1 MRFKIFDFVNKKGV
15 NEFKEWSE
23 NLQKSQRA
31 KLNEKIDK
39 LALYGDEL
47 MPQLLTDSGEN
58 GIKKLRITVQNV
70 QLRPLLCNGPINNE
84 TEYTFLMGAKEIGG
98 EWEPKNARETAR
110 KNMDEIIANPDKRR
124 TKHE

>member
-15 NEFKEWSE
+15 NEFKKWSE
-23 NLQKSQRA
+23 NLQKPQRA

-39 LALYGDEL
+39 LAFYGDEL

-58 GIKKLRITVQNV
+58 GIKKLRITVHNV

-84 TEYTFLMGAKEIGG
+84 TEYTFLVGAKEIGD
-98 EWEPKNARETAR
+98 EWAPKDARKTAR
-110 KNMDEIIANPDKRR
+110 NNMDEIIANPEERR
-124 TKHE
+124 IEHE